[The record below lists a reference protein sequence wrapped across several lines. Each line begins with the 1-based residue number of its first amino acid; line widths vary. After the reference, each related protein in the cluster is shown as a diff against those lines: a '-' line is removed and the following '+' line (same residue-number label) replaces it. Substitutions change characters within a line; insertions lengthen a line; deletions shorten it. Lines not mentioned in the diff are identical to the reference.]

1 MGVLRG
7 YVQVKAYT
15 NPLAVID
22 HNGKITYIAF
32 FEHQTA
38 VVDENGAYSDE
49 LLGQIL
55 SGELVNV
62 KIHVEAAEKG
72 KTVLID
78 GKRETVWQA
87 HQIDIKR

>member
-1 MGVLRG
+1 MPSPFADGLWGKRKEILIEGGGVRG

-72 KTVLID
+72 
-78 GKRETVWQA
+78 
-87 HQIDIKR
+87 